1 MDYQYDLQKK
11 KFRIYV
17 AVLTFSTIPES
28 SSKQKVINNLKFSTV
43 ILLQKL
49 LVLKVPQ
56 ITNTKVQVFKLL
68 FHKNYLWS
76 EVSLIHISN
85 YKLWNVVD
93 ILSKSKKHFRNW
105 DSPDTATKQRK
116 ILFSWLKTKVNI
128 LFFLLSSYGN
138 FSLLFIST
146 VKFP

>member
-49 LVLKVPQ
+49 LVLKVPK

-93 ILSKSKKHFRNW
+93 ILSNQRNI
-105 DSPDTATKQRK
+105 SGIGIPQIQLLNKGKYYFPDWKQK
-116 ILFSWLKTKVNI
+116 WTSY
-128 LFFLLSSYGN
+128 FFTEPLWK
-138 FSLLFIST
+138 FFIIIHLHS
-146 VKFP
+146 